1 MGSSTQSASFT
12 KNTSFMRNFLKV
24 YGVVDRSSLDMVR
37 TSHLRNEEKVF
48 LAAYLNKNY
57 SAAIKKYLP
66 MICFLFGLSHFIKT
80 NFDVS

>member
-48 LAAYLNKNY
+48 LAAYLNKKY
-57 SAAIKKYLP
+57 SAAIKKYLS

>member
-48 LAAYLNKNY
+48 LAAYLNKKY
-57 SAAIKKYLP
+57 SAAIKKV
-66 MICFLFGLSHFIKT
+66 FAHDLFFVWFVTFYK
-80 NFDVS
+80 NKF

>member
-48 LAAYLNKNY
+48 LAAYLNKNKVF
-57 SAAIKKYLP
+57 AHD
-66 MICFLFGLSHFIKT
+66 LFIVWFVTFYK
-80 NFDVS
+80 NKF